1 MSLLDTIAREA
12 AGALAGKNAGTQ
24 SGLLD
29 FVDSLIRGSGSGAGG
44 LDTLLGMFRQHG
56 LGEVVDSWVGTGH
69 NLPISS
75 DQLQSVLGS
84 QRVQELARGLGLNSS
99 QVSGALADLLPQVID
114 KLTPHGQV
122 PSQDALAQGLDLLKG
137 FGGR

>member
-12 AGALAGKNAGTQ
+12 AGALAGNNAGTQ

-29 FVDSLIRGSGSGAGG
+29 FVDSLLRGGGSGAGG
-44 LDTLLGMFRQHG
+44 LDTLVGMFRQNG
-56 LGEVVDSWVGTGH
+56 LGELVDSWVGSGR

-84 QRVQELARGLGLNSS
+84 QQVQELARGLGLDSS

-122 PSQDALAQGLDLLKG
+122 PSQDAIAQGLDLLKG
-137 FGGR
+137 LGGR